1 MKTIELN
8 VYGRICHLR
17 LTSAALYDI
26 YEHFGKEVSV
36 FDNISGN
43 DKAAFDAV
51 CWYLAK
57 LSEQGELARRWEGH
71 EAMEFLTE
79 ADFRTIMTP
88 KDFPAAKLAV
98 IRALNQGFGREIE
111 DDEPVDLVLLELQK
125 KTAKP
130 EAEPDSAKPPR
141 SFLGFPFRTRTS

>member
-8 VYGRICHLR
+8 VYGKTCHLR

-26 YEHFGKEVSV
+26 YEHFGKETSV
-36 FDNISGN
+36 FDNISGS

-71 EAMEFLTE
+71 EAQELFTE
-79 ADFRTIMTP
+79 ADFRTLMTP
-88 KDFPAAKLAV
+88 SDFPAAKLAV
-98 IRALNQGFGREIE
+98 IRALNMGFGREVE
-111 DDEPVDLVLLELQK
+111 DDEPVDLVLLEMQK
-125 KTAKP
+125 KTEKA
-130 EAEPDSAKPPR
+130 AAAPDSAKPSH
-141 SFLGFPFRTRTS
+141 SFLGSLFRTRTS